1 MRRANPKKFQN
12 MYELV
17 KEKLTTPFPSR
28 AKVVRNFSL
37 EASRLVPDSSLDFVY
52 IDGRHD
58 LAGVTEDLT
67 AWWPKLCPGGLLGG
81 HDWIGHGDAS
91 LAVKGWASALS
102 DPRQPKH
109 IYISAP
115 QLVESAIYPVGGRRP
130 ICLPAPSKGSGRPY
144 APQSAA

>member
-12 MYELV
+12 MYEMV
-17 KEKLTTPFPSR
+17 KDKLTTPYPSR

-37 EASRLVPDSSLDFVY
+37 EASRLVPDGSLDFVY

-58 LAGVTEDLT
+58 FAGVTEDLT
-67 AWWPKLCPGGLLGG
+67 AWWPKICPGGLLGG

-91 LAVKGWASALS
+91 RAVKGWASALS

-109 IYISAP
+109 IYISADH
-115 QLVESAIYPVGGRRP
+115 
-130 ICLPAPSKGSGRPY
+130 PASYFMFK
-144 APQSAA
+144 APTPCAAAG